1 MSNTVIEIKNLSK
14 RYRLGT
20 ISRGMLSRDISSAW
34 SRFRGKDDPNLRVTT
49 TNDLHSLNDA
59 EMIWALKDINL
70 QVQHG
75 EILGI
80 IGKNGAG
87 KSTLL
92 KILSRVTAPTKGE
105 IRIKGRIASLLEVG
119 TGFHSELTGRENIF
133 LNGAILGMNK
143 TEIDKKLDEIIDF
156 SGIEKYIDTPV
167 KRYSSG
173 MRVRLGFS
181 VAAHL
186 DPEILLVDEVLAV
199 GDAEFRSKSQNKM
212 ESDNIKLGKTIII
225 VSHQLKIIE
234 QLCTKLLLLE
244 EGEVVKISTDVNKI
258 ISAYRLESLI
268 SVSQEWINDGSEYN
282 NEYFKAERLRLVSN
296 ENITINNTINN
307 SDDIWIEIQGIVKEI
322 DKTLKVGIALND
334 ENQNILFESYIN
346 NPLDSK
352 HINIK
357 KGLNIFRAKLPLSML
372 KEGKYEI
379 QLISGL
385 HNIRWFNNTGN
396 TSPNIVFE
404 FTDSLMKSTNFIEQR
419 GLLNPNIKWSNHSE

>member
-1 MSNTVIEIKNLSK
+1 MSDNVIDIINLSK

-34 SRFRGKDDPNLRVTT
+34 SRFRGKDDPNSRVTT

-92 KILSRVTAPTKGE
+92 KILSRITSPTKGE
-105 IRIKGRIASLLEVG
+105 IRIKGRVASLLEVG

-133 LNGAILGMNK
+133 LNGAILGMTK
-143 TEIDKKLDEIIDF
+143 TEIDKKFDEIIDF

-199 GDAEFRSKSQNKM
+199 GDAEFRRKSQKKM
-212 ESDNIKLGKTIII
+212 ESDSTKLGKTIIL
-225 VSHQLKIIE
+225 VSHQLRMIE
-234 QLCTKLLLLE
+234 QLCTKLLLME
-244 EGEVVKISTDVNKI
+244 KGEVVTVGTDVNKI
-258 ISAYRLESLI
+258 ISDYRLESLM

-296 ENITINNTINN
+296 ENITINKTINN
-307 SDDIWIEIQGIVKEI
+307 VDDIWIEIQGTVEEI

-352 HINIK
+352 HIK

-404 FTDSLMKSTNFIEQR
+404 ITDSLMKSSNLIEQR